1 MIIVATYISCSDIA
15 AGKRYL
21 DKHKISQT
29 NALAE
34 FIRAL
39 RLAGYEIV
47 LCGDFNAY
55 TKDHVGFAGDES
67 EFNEKIPDECAWP
80 VRRKSACSHP
90 RRNQNGKELIAL
102 CQNCELIIV
111 NGAMVDGKFF
121 DSGCT
126 RDSNRVKGGSVID
139 YVLASPRI
147 FPRLE
152 SLQITPSIKPDHNA
166 LTLGWNGKTCTPFR
180 PINFNGPNGPEP
192 AGICMSNPTG
202 RFS

>member
-1 MIIVATYISCSDIA
+1 M
-15 AGKRYL
+15 
-21 DKHKISQT
+21 

-67 EFNEKIPDECAWP
+67 EFNETIPDDCAWP

-111 NGAMVDGKFF
+111 NGAMVDGKLF

-126 RDSNRVKGGSVID
+126 RDSNSVKGGSVID
-139 YVLASPRI
+139 YVLASASI
-147 FPRLE
+147 FPDLKAYV
-152 SLQITPSIKPDHNA
+152 SATLGTAITTPSLLDGSAKIRKRTPSTDIK
-166 LTLGWNGKTCTPFR
+166 R
-180 PINFNGPNGPEP
+180 I
-192 AGICMSNPTG
+192 G
-202 RFS
+202 RFPAKSPTSHRQGRKGGVFLTP